1 MIKNFLFLG
10 FGETLARCFSF
21 LAIIY
26 ISHKISLGNFGMI
39 NFALGYINYFS
50 LLTNWGLLIYGTRK
64 IAKGIKIKETVDQI
78 FSARFLLG
86 ILATLL
92 AVLIINVIKEEPFL
106 KKLIMIYSF
115 FIFFDSLNLEWF
127 FLGKEKVGYC
137 FVSRLL
143 SNFLYFLLLI
153 LFLKSDKEIFFVP
166 FSFVFGVLV
175 GNLFLFL
182 SYQKKYGA
190 QLNWRLNFK
199 ENIFLLK
206 TTLPLGGVQILIQI
220 YTLFNIIFLGF
231 LKWKEELGYYSAG
244 YRLLLVLMIFD
255 RIFNQIALPFLTRK
269 FKEGNFDILK
279 NITRLILVFILPL
292 SFFLYLISDKL
303 FLWLFPQEYFNG
315 VSIFQTLLFFW
326 IFTILNSI
334 FSLGLLALGKDKEYF
349 KNVLIG
355 TFINFFLAV
364 FLIKNFYYSGA
375 AWALVITEFLI
386 FFLNFKNFQNY
397 RQINFL
403 NSLPLPLLLTAL
415 TFFPIFLLKKY
426 SLWCL
431 SFLFLIIYLFLFMIF
446 RKKIKKDYQLLK

>member
-10 FGETLARCFSF
+10 FGEILARFFSF

-26 ISHKISLGNFGMI
+26 ISHKINLGNFGMI

-64 IAKGIKIKETVDQI
+64 IAEGIKIKETVDQI
-78 FSARFLLG
+78 FSVRFLLG
-86 ILATLL
+86 IFSTLL
-92 AVLIINVIKEEPFL
+92 AVLIINIIKEEFFL
-106 KKLIMIYSF
+106 KKLILIYSF
-115 FIFFDSLNLEWF
+115 FIFFDALSLEWF
-127 FLGKEKVGYC
+127 FLGKEKVSYC
-137 FVSRLL
+137 LVSRLL

-153 LFLKSDKEIFFVP
+153 LFLKSDKEIFSVP
-166 FSFVFGVLV
+166 FAFVFGVLV

-182 SYQKKYGA
+182 SYQKKYSA
-190 QLNWRLNFK
+190 QINWRLNFK
-199 ENIFLLK
+199 ENLFLLK

-231 LKWKEELGYYSAG
+231 LKWKKELGYYSAG

-255 RIFNQIALPFLTRK
+255 RIFNQITLPFLTRK
-269 FKEGNFDILK
+269 FKEGNFAILK
-279 NITRLILVFILPL
+279 NITRLILVFILPV

-303 FLWLFPQEYFNG
+303 FLWLFPPEYFNG
-315 VSIFQTLLFFW
+315 VLIFQTLLFFW

-349 KNVLIG
+349 RNVLIG
-355 TFINFFLAV
+355 TLINFFLAI
-364 FLIKNFYYSGA
+364 FLIKNFRHSGA

-386 FFLNFKNFQNY
+386 FLLNFKRFQNY
-397 RQINFL
+397 YPVNFL

-415 TFFPIFLLKKY
+415 TFFPIFLLRKY
-426 SLWCL
+426 SFWCL

-446 RKKIKKDYQLLK
+446 RKKIKEDYQLLK